1 MLAQTCAAFSS
12 SSNFLQSSTMISPS
26 LFSLAGKKGLVLG
39 IANDRSIA
47 WGCTSLARA
56 LGADIVASC
65 LNDKARKWVEP
76 LTSPIGV
83 DLVNCNVEEPGQ
95 LEALVQHAVDKFG
108 KLDFV
113 IHSIAWAPLE
123 DLHGDVVDSSR
134 EGFARAMSVSCHSF
148 AELAKLCVPHMPEG
162 GSLLSMSYLGAD
174 EAVPNYGVMGPVKAA
189 LESMVRYM
197 AMELG
202 PKNIR
207 VHAVSP
213 GPILTRAASGIAD
226 FDELMATAQAKAP
239 LQRLVTL
246 EEIAQLSAFLCSDAA
261 SGMTGQTIYVDGG
274 VHAVD

>member
-1 MLAQTCAAFSS
+1 M
-12 SSNFLQSSTMISPS
+12 SNSTAYS
-26 LFSLAGKKGLVLG
+26 LHGKKGLILG
-39 IANDRSIA
+39 LANERSIA
-47 WGCTSLARA
+47 WGCTQLAKA
-56 LGADIVASC
+56 QGAEVIATC
-65 LNDKARKWVEP
+65 LNEKAKQWVEP
-76 LTSPIGV
+76 LTAPIGV
-83 DLVNCNVEEPGQ
+83 ELRSCNVEDSVQ
-95 LEALVQHAVDKFG
+95 LEALVAHAVQQLG

-123 DLHGDVVDSSR
+123 DLHGNVVDSSR
-134 EGFARAMSVSCHSF
+134 EGFARAMSISCHSF
-148 AELAKLCVPHMPEG
+148 AELAKLCAPHMQDG
-162 GSLLSMSYLGAD
+162 GSMLSMSYLGSG
-174 EAVPNYGVMGPVKAA
+174 EAVPHYGLMGPVKAA

-213 GPILTRAASGIAD
+213 GPILTRAASGIAE
-226 FDELMATAQAKAP
+226 FDSLMATAQAKAP

-261 SGMTGQTIYVDGG
+261 SGMTGQTIYVDAG